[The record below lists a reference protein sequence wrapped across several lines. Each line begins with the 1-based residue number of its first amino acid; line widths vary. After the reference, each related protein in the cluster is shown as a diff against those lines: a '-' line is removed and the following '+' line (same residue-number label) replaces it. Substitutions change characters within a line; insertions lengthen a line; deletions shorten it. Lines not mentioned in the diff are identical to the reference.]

1 MKHSILLALTLPLG
15 CFSALLADTAADT
28 ETLLLRDDFEREES
42 QEKTDE
48 PGNGWKTNSKSRA
61 KGNKQIDLRD
71 GAMYIYTHPEAD
83 HGASVTHEAE
93 FTDGKVKLRFKLE
106 DKRDTLGLNFADLQ
120 CKEVHAGHLCAARI
134 GIKDVQLQDLKTGN
148 MRLDIREAKQAKKEL
163 NAEQQAALKGK
174 NQTTPN
180 PLEVGKWYEAEATIQ
195 GDELTVSIDGKQI
208 ANMKSPG
215 IAHSTK
221 RILRLAVQRNAVVD
235 DIQIWRTK

>member
-1 MKHSILLALTLPLG
+1 MKTTILLSLALSVLCLP
-15 CFSALLADTAADT
+15 ALRADTSTDS
-28 ETLLLRDDFEREES
+28 ETLLFPDDFERTES

-61 KGNKQIDLRD
+61 KGNKQVDLRG

-93 FTDGKVKLRFKLE
+93 FTNGKVKLRFMLE

-120 CKEVHAGHLCAARI
+120 CKEVHAGHLCAVRI
-134 GIKDVQLQDLKTGN
+134 GVKDVQLQDLKTGN

-174 NQTTPN
+174 NQTTAN
-180 PLEVGKWYEAEATIQ
+180 PIEVGKWYEAEATIH
-195 GDELTVSIDGKQI
+195 GDELSVSIDGKQI
-208 ANMKSPG
+208 AKMKSPG
-215 IAHSTK
+215 ISHPTK
-221 RILRLAVQRNAVVD
+221 RMLRLAVQRNAVVD
-235 DIQIWRTK
+235 DVQIWRTK